1 MVAYLALETDAATR
15 MVYDHVLVGRL
26 SMTQRSGQ
34 KRKSEEMEE
43 CALVKEPQY
52 WPNFT
57 RSQERS
63 REGIAAPFD
72 RSTYLG

>member
-34 KRKSEEMEE
+34 KGKSEEIEE
-43 CALVKEPQY
+43 CALVKGPQY

-57 RSQERS
+57 R
-63 REGIAAPFD
+63 
-72 RSTYLG
+72 